1 MALFIMPIRSQQVI
15 TATISTMVIIHT
27 NIMQISI
34 YTTLMIMKK
43 ITKKSLILIFTIL
56 LASCSL
62 TPGMNM
68 ESDSNWLSQDFVY
81 IDNKKEK
88 KIYIKLIDQELV
100 ANMQAGKDPYR
111 IGIGDKLSVTVWGL
125 PEAFPMTTISPEQS
139 LRTVNTDGTIF
150 FPYAGSIKALGL
162 TQVDLRKELTQ
173 QLSAYFNEP
182 QLDVSIIKFESQ
194 KVYVLGEVTLPRK
207 LSITETPLSLT
218 DALGEVRG
226 LNTNTSSADEVY
238 VIRQPSIYN
247 KQAQIFRANLSSP
260 SSFLIAG
267 EFFLLPQDIIYVN
280 AKGTTRWNRVISQFF
295 PFSSFLNS
303 LDNLS
308 DD

>member
-1 MALFIMPIRSQQVI
+1 
-15 TATISTMVIIHT
+15 
-27 NIMQISI
+27 
-34 YTTLMIMKK
+34 MIMKK